1 MEFLSLEEQYF
12 KHLADKISVC
22 KEDMLPNELTL
33 IRESYVLFKEKLVD
47 IKTLEDE
54 LKRVS
59 IELANLKAMQD
70 DKEYEDDE

>member
-1 MEFLSLEEQYF
+1 MDIEKEYW
-12 KHLADKISVC
+12 KHLADKICVC
-22 KEDMLPNELTL
+22 KEDMLPNEITL
-33 IRESYVLFKEKLVD
+33 IKESYILFKEKMDD
-47 IKTLEDE
+47 IKIVQDE